1 MGGAKVEAHELI
13 ANLRQTSAL
22 HLALTT
28 LHTVFAEFLDIQI
41 AMCPPTSAAG
51 KRILAETLTEKYLEG

>member
-41 AMCPPTSAAG
+41 VMFPPYICHWQENLGRDSD
-51 KRILAETLTEKYLEG
+51 